1 MQLLLICIY
10 VCVCLWCGNVY
21 AVRVL
26 FMHEDAPV
34 GRQTTNIFD
43 DNTRKDD
50 LREATK
56 KNGKIQE
63 KYLRATST
71 EKNVFFWA
79 HEGCNDNYDDN
90 YGNFDDNYDK
100 ND

>member
-1 MQLLLICIY
+1 MRLLLICIY

-56 KNGKIQE
+56 KMVKPKSMILQCNPYNFTISTSVLKIVYRQIL
-63 KYLRATST
+63 KPF
-71 EKNVFFWA
+71 V
-79 HEGCNDNYDDN
+79 
-90 YGNFDDNYDK
+90 
-100 ND
+100 

>member
-1 MQLLLICIY
+1 MRLLLICIY

-56 KNGKIQE
+56 KMVKLRKIF
-63 KYLRATST
+63 LNRLAPPLGTFGSP
-71 EKNVFFWA
+71 NVTLV
-79 HEGCNDNYDDN
+79 HQNP
-90 YGNFDDNYDK
+90 
-100 ND
+100 

>member
-1 MQLLLICIY
+1 MPLLLICIY

-56 KNGKIQE
+56 KNGQI
-63 KYLRATST
+63 
-71 EKNVFFWA
+71 
-79 HEGCNDNYDDN
+79 
-90 YGNFDDNYDK
+90 
-100 ND
+100 

>member
-21 AVRVL
+21 AVCVL

-50 LREATK
+50 FRQDLRFEI
-56 KNGKIQE
+56 NGDYIQRRFFE
-63 KYLRATST
+63 LRFLA
-71 EKNVFFWA
+71 
-79 HEGCNDNYDDN
+79 
-90 YGNFDDNYDK
+90 
-100 ND
+100 

>member
-1 MQLLLICIY
+1 MRLLLICIY

-50 LREATK
+50 LRQDLIMGEILMISSWKSSSYHHGTM
-56 KNGKIQE
+56 
-63 KYLRATST
+63 
-71 EKNVFFWA
+71 
-79 HEGCNDNYDDN
+79 
-90 YGNFDDNYDK
+90 
-100 ND
+100 